1 MIVEIQMK
9 KVLCV
14 ANFLFGSASGAQSLA
29 RTHVKAL
36 YQAFGKENVIVFALV
51 GTENVAEQKDI
62 HVKKFENRLPARLIN
77 LLKGNTGKINSKII
91 SEIIDTV
98 NEESIELIF
107 FDDSIYGNA
116 IKIIKKYCPKVKIVA
131 FYHDVKRYLAI
142 EWAKKNPKSIPVQLS
157 LITNER
163 KTAKY
168 ADVNIVLNERE
179 EKLFQK
185 YYHKSPEMLLPII
198 LPTPKLSSR
207 VDSDKCNILFVGGY
221 YYPNVNGFR
230 WFIKNVT
237 PLIKINYEV
246 TLVGNRMDLLKD
258 EFSDNSNV
266 KVLGRVEDLST
277 YYENADVVIGPIF
290 EGAGMKVKTA
300 EALSYGKKFIGTD
313 ESLIGYKELAGD
325 LLGKSIIICNSEVE
339 FARAINEHEFGNGFS
354 LDNYEFFLK
363 NYSIEA
369 AACKLKTL

>member
-1 MIVEIQMK
+1 MK

-51 GTENVAEQKDI
+51 GTEEVADQKDI
-62 HVKKFENRLPARLIN
+62 QVKKVVNKLPIRLIN
-77 LLKGNTGKINSKII
+77 LLKGTTGKINSEII
-91 SEIIDTV
+91 SEIIETINRENV
-98 NEESIELIF
+98 ELF
-107 FDDSIYGNA
+107 FLDDSIYGNA
-116 IKIIKKYCPKVKIVA
+116 IRIIKKYCPKVKVA
-131 FYHDVKRYLAI
+131 SFYHDIKRYLAV
-142 EWAKKNPKSIPVQLS
+142 EWAKKNPKSIPVQIS
-157 LITNER
+157 LVSNER
-163 KTAKY
+163 KTARY
-168 ADVNIVLNERE
+168 ADVNIVLNKRE

-207 VDSDKCNILFVGGY
+207 IDSDKCNILFVGGY

-246 TLVGNRMDLLKD
+246 TLVGNRMDLLKE
-258 EFSDNSNV
+258 EFSNNSNV
-266 KVLGRVEDLST
+266 KVLGRVEDLSP
-277 YYENADVVIGPIF
+277 YYEDADVVVGPIF

-300 EALSYGKKFIGTD
+300 EALSYGKIFIGTD
-313 ESLIGYKELAGD
+313 ESLIGYKELAGN
-325 LLGKSIIICNSEVE
+325 LLGKSIVVCNNEEE
-339 FARAINEHEFGNGFS
+339 FAKAINNLDFGNGFCPE
-354 LDNYEFFLK
+354 NYDFFLR

-369 AACKLKTL
+369 ATCKLKTLLE

>member
-1 MIVEIQMK
+1 M
-9 KVLCV
+9 
-14 ANFLFGSASGAQSLA
+14 
-29 RTHVKAL
+29 
-36 YQAFGKENVIVFALV
+36 
-51 GTENVAEQKDI
+51 
-62 HVKKFENRLPARLIN
+62 
-77 LLKGNTGKINSKII
+77 
-91 SEIIDTV
+91 
-98 NEESIELIF
+98 
-107 FDDSIYGNA
+107 
-116 IKIIKKYCPKVKIVA
+116 
-131 FYHDVKRYLAI
+131 
-142 EWAKKNPKSIPVQLS
+142 S

>member
-51 GTENVAEQKDI
+51 GTENVEEQKDI
-62 HVKKFENRLPARLIN
+62 RVKKIENRLPARLIN

-246 TLVGNRMDLLKD
+246 TLVGNQMDLLKD

-313 ESLIGYKELAGD
+313 ESLMGYKELAGD

-339 FARAINEHEFGNGFS
+339 FAKAINEHEFGNGFS

>member
-1 MIVEIQMK
+1 MK

-14 ANFLFGSASGAQSLA
+14 ANFLFGSTSGAQSLA

-51 GTENVAEQKDI
+51 GTEDVADQKDI
-62 HVKKFENRLPARLIN
+62 QVKKVANKLPVRLIN
-77 LLKGNTGKINSKII
+77 LLKGNTGKINS
-91 SEIIDTV
+91 EIIYEIIETI
-98 NEESIELIF
+98 NRENIELF
-107 FDDSIYGNA
+107 FLDDSIYGNA
-116 IKIIKKYCPKVKIVA
+116 IRIIKKYCPKVKVA
-131 FYHDVKRYLAI
+131 SFYHDIKSYLAV
-142 EWAKKNPKSIPVQLS
+142 EWAKKNPKSIPVQIS
-157 LITNER
+157 LVSNER
-163 KTAKY
+163 KTARY

-230 WFIKNVT
+230 WFVKNVT

-246 TLVGNRMDLLKD
+246 TLVGNRMDLLKE
-258 EFSDNSNV
+258 EFSNNINV
-266 KVLGRVEDLST
+266 NVLGRVEDLSP
-277 YYENADVVIGPIF
+277 YYEDADVVVGPIF

-300 EALSYGKKFIGTD
+300 EALSYGKIFIGTD

-325 LLGKSIIICNSEVE
+325 LLGKSIVVCNNEEE
-339 FARAINEHEFGNGFS
+339 FAKAINNLDFGNGFRPE
-354 LDNYEFFLK
+354 NYDFFLR

-369 AACKLKTL
+369 ATCKLKTLLE

>member
-62 HVKKFENRLPARLIN
+62 HVKKIDNRLPARLIN
-77 LLKGNTGKINSKII
+77 LLKGITGKINSKII

-131 FYHDVKRYLAI
+131 FYHDAKRYLAI

>member
-1 MIVEIQMK
+1 MK

-36 YQAFGKENVIVFALV
+36 YQAFGKENVIVLALV
-51 GTENVAEQKDI
+51 GTEEVADQKVI
-62 HVKKFENRLPARLIN
+62 QVKKVANKLSVRLIN
-77 LLKGNTGKINSKII
+77 LLRGHTGEN
-91 SEIIDTV
+91 V
-98 NEESIELIF
+98 ELF
-107 FDDSIYGNA
+107 FLDDSIYGNA
-116 IKIIKKYCPKVKIVA
+116 IRIIKKYCPEVKVA
-131 FYHDVKRYLAI
+131 SFYHDIKRYLAV
-142 EWAKKNPKSIPVQLS
+142 EWAKKNPKSIPVQIS
-157 LITNER
+157 LVSNER
-163 KTAKY
+163 KTARY
-168 ADVNIVLNERE
+168 ADVNIVLNKRE

-207 VDSDKCNILFVGGY
+207 IDSDKCNILFVGGY

-246 TLVGNRMDLLKD
+246 TLVGNRMDLLKE
-258 EFSDNSNV
+258 EFSNNSNV
-266 KVLGRVEDLST
+266 KVLGRVEDLSP
-277 YYENADVVIGPIF
+277 YYEDADVVVGPIF

-300 EALSYGKKFIGTD
+300 EALSYGKIFIGTD
-313 ESLIGYKELAGD
+313 ESLIGYKELAGN
-325 LLGKSIIICNSEVE
+325 LLGKSIVACNNEEE
-339 FARAINEHEFGNGFS
+339 FAKAINNLDFGNGFCPE
-354 LDNYEFFLK
+354 NYDFFLR

-369 AACKLKTL
+369 ATCKLKTLLE